1 LEPDSHCLGTDTSP
15 AATKH
20 IARRDD
26 HGRLAGGATV
36 GDTPTARHRS
46 CFAFRSLVDMS
57 FISPRNIVFAP
68 LLAAAFMAGIALAGS
83 GAQPLAG
90 ECTLDP
96 LTLPLFD
103 ATPAAEIAATPLAG
117 NPGSDTGDEAIREAV
132 EGIVACINTGDA
144 AYAYAIFTQRYLAE
158 QLADSSATYQPEFEQ
173 QLSFGPSE
181 VEETFELVDVTE
193 ITVLDNGLV
202 SVVVELSAGGTSY
215 RDTLVLANVDGVWL
229 IDGIEAFDP
238 PR

>member
-1 LEPDSHCLGTDTSP
+1 
-15 AATKH
+15 
-20 IARRDD
+20 
-26 HGRLAGGATV
+26 
-36 GDTPTARHRS
+36 
-46 CFAFRSLVDMS
+46 MS